1 MAGSFTADDNNCDR
15 RENIPNIYQKFG
27 DPNKLDVGCTIDGM
41 SATCKE
47 ALRMVNA
54 GAATV
59 ASVSL
64 DALSGG
70 ANNLSLSSATWI
82 EDVDQRDLGSS
93 YSQNPEGVWSATV
106 NIGMSFNG
114 HFELIG
120 NSVPTGTMTPLLP
133 QKPIRNVGPILDKV
147 RYLGDKVNDPNL
159 KSMLQVRLMQLL
171 SKGCADAFKRA
182 GLSTPEEIINKG
194 ITIASRP
201 LLDDPSNNETLGL
214 SESTRQG
221 FSERSKADALTI
233 RSQFT
238 SKGPIIFFRAEAF
251 ADLDYLDE
259 AIAHEFIH
267 AAGVGQFPLWG
278 YRLGRG
284 NDLSGYEHYQDIIDN
299 CGYQNVSH

>member
-114 HFELIG
+114 HFE
-120 NSVPTGTMTPLLP
+120 
-133 QKPIRNVGPILDKV
+133 
-147 RYLGDKVNDPNL
+147 
-159 KSMLQVRLMQLL
+159 
-171 SKGCADAFKRA
+171 
-182 GLSTPEEIINKG
+182 
-194 ITIASRP
+194 
-201 LLDDPSNNETLGL
+201 
-214 SESTRQG
+214 
-221 FSERSKADALTI
+221 
-233 RSQFT
+233 
-238 SKGPIIFFRAEAF
+238 
-251 ADLDYLDE
+251 
-259 AIAHEFIH
+259 
-267 AAGVGQFPLWG
+267 
-278 YRLGRG
+278 
-284 NDLSGYEHYQDIIDN
+284 
-299 CGYQNVSH
+299 